1 MFSCGSFSG
10 IGEGLTGSSPS
21 SGSIGGPLCPD
32 GAASGSGSSS
42 SKSSGTGSFFGFFVF
57 EVLGATTV
65 GCVVAFGVTDG
76 CVSPPKWL
84 LG

>member
-1 MFSCGSFSG
+1 MVHLRLAEVSVVHW
-10 IGEGLTGSSPS
+10 
-21 SGSIGGPLCPD
+21 CPD

-42 SKSSGTGSFFGFFVF
+42 SKSSGTGSFWGFFGFEAF
-57 EVLGATTV
+57 GATTA
-65 GCVVAFGVTDG
+65 GCVVAFGVTDGCVFGVTDG